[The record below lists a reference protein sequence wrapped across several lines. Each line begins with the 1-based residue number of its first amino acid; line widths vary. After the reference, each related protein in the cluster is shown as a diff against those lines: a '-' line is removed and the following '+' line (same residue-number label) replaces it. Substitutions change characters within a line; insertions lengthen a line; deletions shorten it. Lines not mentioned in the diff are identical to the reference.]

1 MAMEWEAIGR
11 LLLAAAAVAAV
22 MLVVWDDTASPVT
35 VAVVTLLCTVCT
47 LAGLWL
53 VQRNKWKRWPP

>member
-11 LLLAAAAVAAV
+11 YLLAAAVVAAV

-35 VAVVTLLCTVCT
+35 VAVVTLLCTACA